1 MSSENYKDFSSS
13 SCSTSNPDNQIDNDS
28 DDESP
33 VSVQTNNSPE
43 NPPNQFHS
51 NNPFRSSASAIS
63 ESSHESTPVSQPPP
77 PPPKRQPEPQHLR
90 TKIPN
95 QELLKYPFKTL
106 NRILDDLKWTVPVK
120 EMYNFSL
127 LNSKPID
134 YSEELSRVV
143 DSSIL
148 PFDTLILNNDVDY
161 CKSVEKLE
169 FPDKQQVLYIM
180 RGLLLDKK
188 KKVYHFRILA
198 LETNSNPFVTKI
210 IDKHNYHVIPK
221 SRVSDHDLKLLQ
233 DDSNEFESIIDDS
246 FYRSLNS
253 PNGQILRVTLFDLEF
268 SKEDL
273 IPLTDEKIIKERYLE
288 GVERHPN
295 LSPETIP
302 NSTHCIKTLIKV
314 LKGPVMLKS
323 LDIIKTISLK
333 NTVMDAQIDVN
344 LLFDKLSFTLNGDE
358 VVPPNL
364 NESHGLRESYIRKIL
379 ELIYFAKN
387 LLVSSNEFQSQYSFS
402 ENMSQI
408 FNTIVEFDKH
418 TSVTNFS
425 SNYSNRFPFFINLSA
440 SAYFPDEL
448 IIKCFE
454 LTVQSDRANSL
465 YYVDSLKQIRN
476 FRHSS
481 SNGYSNTKL
490 DSYFRQHELIGF
502 SDYLESMK
510 IIGLAVENN
519 DIDSIDDD
527 VIIAMYRTQIKNDS
541 RNYQYFNDHL
551 RKIAKIKNSEK
562 LTDFIHEEL
571 LPESLALEELSI
583 EEITEDD
590 VVITAYEFKLDDLL
604 QRNGFNTE
612 SNEVVLLNKALLSVA
627 VYRKSFILL
636 NYLETKLPD
645 CVKIPA
651 MDDLTIHKA
660 YELLGINNKA
670 NESEIINAFQ
680 TKSVKES
687 DVRLLRSAFRLIAE
701 FKKSEI
707 LFSFIKTGKIDTS
720 LLPAEN
726 WPAGLDNIGNTCY
739 LNSLLQYYFCI
750 KPLRDL
756 ILTFNENDYK
766 SDDYSEDRKVGG
778 RKVEKS
784 EVQRSS
790 QFIYQLRRL
799 FEEMIYSNQR
809 CVEPNKELAYLSFLP
824 LSQPVNFRQHEKSTK
839 STEATEANVIEVKI
853 DEDDDNNLIIE
864 HKEEQT
870 GLPSAA
876 DDTGNA
882 NDVTMIDEETEPVTN
897 ADGSYDDAILVD
909 MGEGTPQPPTL
920 PPREQNGDNNDDVD
934 DDDEELETPG
944 TSSDDDHNLSL
955 PKILPIL
962 TDQIESTIE
971 VGRQQDVTE
980 CIENVIYQIE
990 TALPPESL
998 DKDGEQYDLIK
1009 KLFYGKTKQTITPL
1023 DKSLKS
1029 RVSFE
1034 RFFSLIINVSD
1045 HPKSI
1050 YDALDY
1056 YFNDDIVK
1064 LEEGLVKKSITIL
1077 ELPQILQFHVQR
1089 VMFDRERLMA
1099 YKSIEPIPFSDKIYL
1114 DRYLDTDDE
1123 EILSKRNQVFEWKKE
1138 IKQLQDEKA
1147 KLLKT
1152 DEDTSLNII
1161 DNLKITKKYLEKR
1174 IILDDSLSIDL
1185 TTIQIIQ
1192 LEIDNLSS
1200 KLLTIDSQIEKINH
1214 LINNQ
1219 FTDYKEVCYDIFAI
1233 FIHRGE
1239 ASYGHYWI
1247 YIKDPHNRDIF
1258 RKYNDEIVTEVPS
1271 SEVFN
1276 FLETNTATPYYI
1288 VYVKDELEL
1297 NYIEPLKREIKQT

>member
-1 MSSENYKDFSSS
+1 MSSDTYKNTSHSSHS
-13 SCSTSNPDNQIDNDS
+13 LDSITNPIDDDS

-33 VSVQTNNSPE
+33 VSVPTNNSPE
-43 NPPNQFHS
+43 NPPNQFHP
-51 NNPFRSSASAIS
+51 NNPFRSSTTAAS
-63 ESSHESTPVSQPPP
+63 ETPQESTPVSQQPPD
-77 PPPKRQPEPQHLR
+77 QLQQLLHLR

-95 QELLKYPFKTL
+95 QELVKYPFKTL
-106 NRILDDLKWTVPVK
+106 NRILDDLKWTVPVQ

-143 DSSIL
+143 DSSVL
-148 PFDTLILNNDVDY
+148 PYNTLILNNDLDY
-161 CKSVEKLE
+161 CRSVEKLE
-169 FPDKQQVLYIM
+169 YPETQQVLYVV
-180 RGLLLDKK
+180 RGLLLDSKNRI
-188 KKVYHFRILA
+188 YHFRILA

-210 IDKHNYHVIPK
+210 IDKHQYHVIPK
-221 SRVSDHDLKLLQ
+221 TRVSAHDLQLLY
-233 DDSNEFESIIDDS
+233 DNNNDAERIVDDS

-253 PNGQILRVTLFDLEF
+253 PNGQILRVTLFKPEF

-273 IPLTDEKIIKERYLE
+273 VPLTDEEIIKERYLA
-288 GVERHPN
+288 GTERHPN

-302 NSTHCIKTLIKV
+302 NSIHCIKTLIKV
-314 LKGPVMLKS
+314 LKGPVTLKS
-323 LDIIKTISLK
+323 LDTIKTISLK

-364 NESHGLRESYIRKIL
+364 NNWPGLRESYIRKIL

-387 LLVSSNEFQSQYSFS
+387 LDIPANEFQSLYSFS
-402 ENMSQI
+402 ETMSQV

-418 TSVTNFS
+418 MSITNFN
-425 SNYSNRFPFFINLSA
+425 SNYSNRFPFFISLSA
-440 SAYFPDEL
+440 AAYFPDEL

-454 LTVQSDRANSL
+454 LSVQSDPTNSL
-465 YYVDSLKQIRN
+465 YYVDSLKQVRN
-476 FRHSS
+476 FRSSGHSF
-481 SNGYSNTKL
+481 SNGKL
-490 DSYFRQHELIGF
+490 DFYFRQHQLVGF

-519 DIDSIDDD
+519 DVDTIDDE
-527 VIIAMYRTQIKNDS
+527 VIIAMYRTQIKSDP

-551 RKIAKIKNSEK
+551 RKIATIKKSDK
-562 LTDFIHEEL
+562 LSDFIHREL
-571 LPESLALEELSI
+571 LPTGLALDELSI

-604 QRNGFNTE
+604 QRNGFNAE
-612 SNEVVLLNKALLSVA
+612 ANEISLLNKALLSVA
-627 VYRKSFILL
+627 VHRKSCILL
-636 NYLETKLPD
+636 NYLETKMPD
-645 CVKIPA
+645 LVKIPA
-651 MDDLTIHKA
+651 MDDLTISKA
-660 YELLGINNKA
+660 YDLLGLNNKA
-670 NESEIINAFQ
+670 NESEIIAAFQ
-680 TKSVKES
+680 NKSIEES
-687 DVRLLRSAFRLIAE
+687 DVRLLRCAFIMIAE
-701 FKKSEI
+701 VKKSEI
-707 LFSFIKTGKIDTS
+707 LFSFAKTGKIDTS

-756 ILTFNENDYK
+756 ILTFNEKDYK
-766 SDDYSEDRKVGG
+766 VADYSEDRKVGG
-778 RKVEKS
+778 RKVEES

-799 FEEMIYSNQR
+799 FEEMIFSNQR
-809 CVEPNKELAYLSFLP
+809 CVQPNKELAYLSFLP
-824 LSQPVNFRQHEKSTK
+824 LSQPVNFRRPEKAPKTK
-839 STEATEANVIEVKI
+839 DVQGAEEEKGEVIEVKV
-853 DEDDDNNLIIE
+853 DEDEANNLVIE
-864 HKEEQT
+864 HREESVGSPLGT
-870 GLPSAA
+870 DVAA
-876 DDTGNA
+876 DA
-882 NDVTMIDEETEPVTN
+882 HDVTMIDEDSVPTTDNGN
-897 ADGSYDDAILVD
+897 ADDDVILVD
-909 MGEGTPQPPTL
+909 IEDGTPKQQQ
-920 PPREQNGDNNDDVD
+920 ENDEE
-934 DDDEELETPG
+934 DEELETPD
-944 TSSDDDHNLSL
+944 TSSDDDHHNAAL

-980 CIENVIYQIE
+980 CIENVIFQIE
-990 TALPPESL
+990 TALPPQSL

-1023 DKSLKS
+1023 DKSFKS
-1029 RVSFE
+1029 RVSLE

-1056 YFNDDIVK
+1056 YFNEDIVK

-1114 DRYLDTDDE
+1114 DRYLDTEDE
-1123 EILSKRNQVFEWKKE
+1123 EILTKRNQVFEWKRE
-1138 IKQLQDEKA
+1138 IKSLQDQKA
-1147 KLLKT
+1147 ELLKT

-1161 DNLKITKKYLEKR
+1161 DNLKITKKYLENR
-1174 IILDDSLSIDL
+1174 IILDDSLSIEL

-1192 LEIDNLSS
+1192 LEIDKLSAQ
-1200 KLLTIDSQIEKINH
+1200 LLKIDSQIEKISH

-1219 FTDYKEVCYDIFAI
+1219 FIDYKEVCYDIFAI

-1247 YIKDPHNRDIF
+1247 YIKDPQNKNIF

-1288 VYVKDELEL
+1288 VYVKDELEQ
-1297 NYIEPLKREIKQT
+1297 NYIEPLKREIK

>member
-1 MSSENYKDFSSS
+1 MSSGSYKDPLTTSHSSS
-13 SCSTSNPDNQIDNDS
+13 NLDIQIDNDS

-33 VSVQTNNSPE
+33 VSVETNNSPE
-43 NPPNQFHS
+43 NPPNQLHPT
-51 NNPFRSSASAIS
+51 NPFRSSATAVAVS
-63 ESSHESTPVSQPPP
+63 ESSHESTPVSQAPPS
-77 PPPKRQPEPQHLR
+77 QLEPQHLR

-120 EMYNFSL
+120 NLYNFSL

-161 CKSVEKLE
+161 CRSVEKLE
-169 FPDKQQVLYIM
+169 YPETHQVVYIM

-188 KKVYHFRILA
+188 KNIYHFRIVA

-210 IDKHNYHVIPK
+210 IDKHHYHVIPK
-221 SRVSDHDLKLLQ
+221 NAVSTHDLKLLY
-233 DDSNEFESIIDDS
+233 DESSELEGIIDDS
-246 FYRSLNS
+246 FYKSLNS
-253 PNGQILRVTLFDLEF
+253 PTGQILRVTLFKQEF
-268 SKEDL
+268 SKNDL
-273 IPLTDEKIIKERYLE
+273 IPLIDDKIIKERYLS
-288 GVERHPN
+288 GIERHPT

-302 NSTHCIKTLIKV
+302 NSIHCIKTLIKV
-314 LKGPVMLKS
+314 LKGPVTLKS
-323 LDIIKTISLK
+323 LDPIKTISLK
-333 NTVMDAQIDVN
+333 NTVLDAQIDVN
-344 LLFDKLSFTLNGDE
+344 LLFDKLSFTLKGDE
-358 VVPPNL
+358 VIPPNL
-364 NESHGLRESYIRKIL
+364 NDLRGSKESYIRKIL
-379 ELIYFAKN
+379 ELIYIAKN
-387 LLVSSNEFQSQYSFS
+387 LSISPNEFQNLYSFS
-402 ENMSQI
+402 DNMSQI

-418 TSVTNFS
+418 VSVANFS
-425 SNYSNRFPFFINLSA
+425 NNYSNRFPFFINLSA
-440 SAYFPDEL
+440 SAYFSDEL

-454 LTVQSDRANSL
+454 LTVQSDRDNSL

-490 DSYFRQHELIGF
+490 DYYFRQHELIGY
-502 SDYLESMK
+502 SDYIESMK
-510 IIGLAVENN
+510 ILGLTVENN
-519 DIDSIDDD
+519 DIDSIDED

-551 RKIAKIKNSEK
+551 RKIAKTKNSEK
-562 LTDFIHEEL
+562 LLDFIHGEL
-571 LPESLALEELSI
+571 LPDSLALEELSI

-590 VVITAYEFKLDDLL
+590 VVITAYEFKLDDHL
-604 QRNGFNTE
+604 QRNGFNPNA
-612 SNEVVLLNKALLSVA
+612 NEVVLLNKALLSVA
-627 VYRKSFILL
+627 VNRKSYILL
-636 NYLETKLPD
+636 NYLETKMPD
-645 CVKIPA
+645 YVKIPA
-651 MDDLTIHKA
+651 MDDLTISKA
-660 YELLGINNKA
+660 YDLLGISSKA
-670 NESEIINAFQ
+670 NETEIINAFQ
-680 TKSVKES
+680 NKSIQET
-687 DVRLLRSAFRLIAE
+687 DVRLLRCAYLLIAE
-701 FKKSEI
+701 LKKSEI
-707 LFSFIKTGKIDTS
+707 LFSFAKTGKIDTS

-756 ILTFNENDYK
+756 ILTFNEKDHK
-766 SDDYSEDRKVGG
+766 LEDYSEERKVGG

-790 QFIYQLRRL
+790 QFIYQLCRL

-824 LSQPVNFRQHEKSTK
+824 LSQPVNFRKHGKELERK
-839 STEATEANVIEVKI
+839 TEDEVVEVKI
-853 DEDDDNNLIIE
+853 DDDEENNLILE
-864 HKEEQT
+864 HKEDSVAISLESD
-870 GLPSAA
+870 GPA
-876 DDTGNA
+876 NV
-882 NDVTMIDEETEPVTN
+882 NDVTMVDEESVPANNGGNSDEDV
-897 ADGSYDDAILVD
+897 ILVD
-909 MGEGTPQPPTL
+909 IDGGSPQPQAAPPDL
-920 PPREQNGDNNDDVD
+920 PPRQKENNFG
-934 DDDEELETPG
+934 DDEDELETPG
-944 TSSDDDHNLSL
+944 TSSDDDHNSAL

-980 CIENVIYQIE
+980 CIENVIFQIE

-1023 DKSLKS
+1023 DKSLES

-1056 YFNDDIVK
+1056 YFNEDIVM

-1089 VMFDRERLMA
+1089 VMFDREKLMA

-1114 DRYLDTDDE
+1114 DRYLATDDE
-1123 EILSKRNQVFEWKKE
+1123 EILSKRNQVFEWKRE
-1138 IKQLQDEKA
+1138 IKQLQEEKA
-1147 KLLKT
+1147 KISQT
-1152 DEDTSLNII
+1152 DPETSLNII
-1161 DNLKITKKYLEKR
+1161 DNLRITKKYLEKR
-1174 IILDDSLSIDL
+1174 IILHDSLSIDL

-1192 LEIDNLSS
+1192 QEIDKLSSQLLEIDSR
-1200 KLLTIDSQIEKINH
+1200 IEKIIH

-1219 FTDYKEVCYDIFAI
+1219 FIKYKEVCYDIFAI

-1247 YIKDPHNRDIF
+1247 YIKDPHNKNIF

-1288 VYVKDELEL
+1288 VYVKDELEMD
-1297 NYIEPLKREIKQT
+1297 YIEPLKREIK